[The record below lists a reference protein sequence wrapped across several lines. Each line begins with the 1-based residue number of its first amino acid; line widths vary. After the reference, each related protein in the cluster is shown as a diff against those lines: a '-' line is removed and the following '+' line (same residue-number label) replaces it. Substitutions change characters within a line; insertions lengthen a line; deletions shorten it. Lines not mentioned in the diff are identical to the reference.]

1 MADLGDVGLAPVANS
16 GMTRSRNPFTTS
28 KQPTSIIVNI
38 DDAPNE
44 AIVILTTRSKQVNY
58 ARADSTGAKF
68 YDLDDGDYLA
78 YVAFDG
84 SPGLAWSI
92 NVTGTVVT
100 ITRIST
106 SGIVAAW
113 TFG

>member
-1 MADLGDVGLAPVANS
+1 MAYLGDIGRAIPDQIIYS
-16 GMTRSRNPFTTS
+16 SYNPFTRT
-28 KQPTSIIVNI
+28 KAPTAVDVHIT
-38 DDAPNE
+38 DAPDG
-44 AIVILTTRSKQVNY
+44 AIVALTTRSAPVARK
-58 ARADSTGAKF
+58 RADSTGVHF
-68 YDLDDGDYLA
+68 YDMDDGDYLA
-78 YVAFDG
+78 YTVFDG

>member
-1 MADLGDVGLAPVANS
+1 MAFIGDKGRAMAGQRPIMAY
-16 GMTRSRNPFTTS
+16 NPFTRTKS
-28 KQPTSIIVNI
+28 PTSVDIHIV
-38 DDAPNE
+38 DAPDG
-44 AIVILTTRSKQVNY
+44 AIIALTTRGAPVKRM
-58 ARADSTGAKF
+58 RADSTGVHF
-68 YDLDDGDYLA
+68 YDMDDGDYLA
-78 YVAFDG
+78 YTVFDG
-84 SPGLAWSI
+84 TPGLAWSI